1 MIIKMLTKLGRR
13 MDGHSENFSKEVE
26 YTKKKKQKKLIRVE
40 EYNN

>member
-26 YTKKKKQKKLIRVE
+26 YTKKNKLIRVE